1 MFSPYPGI
9 RDSSFT
15 CRITRYGDFGRRVV
29 FADIPVTQ
37 ETEIYP
43 MQTDPYR
50 ERSEDDRTV
59 GKYVGLVRKYR
70 LTGEYGGVRD
80 PSGNFDRQSVMGDVK
95 GVVSVSE
102 HTDAVA
108 ITTFRVRVLQYQ
120 LVVVHQFVALSTR
133 HG

>member
-1 MFSPYPGI
+1 M
-9 RDSSFT
+9 
-15 CRITRYGDFGRRVV
+15 V
-29 FADIPVTQ
+29 FADIPVTK

-59 GKYVGLVRKYR
+59 GKYVRKHR

-108 ITTFRVRVLQYQ
+108 VTTFRVRVLQYQ